1 MSTIGVP
8 QACFDRICNQLGSDN
23 ANRIDYQ
30 FDGDTFSTQI
40 WREDGKIM
48 AEDPKGIREVIV
60 IHPDEMLNGK
70 AGSLKGIFTQL
81 LIRRGFDYEVVISLL
96 CQIKPEL
103 DRLDRAIHNHDKVD
117 LNAATDAKRHASQ
130 LFRTLVAVCE
140 KHKEGGAIVSVSHEN
155 FSACLL

>member
-1 MSTIGVP
+1 MSSIGVA
-8 QACFDRICNQLGSDN
+8 QACFDRICNQLGNDSDS
-23 ANRIDYQ
+23 RIDYQ
-30 FDGDTFSTQI
+30 FDGDAFTTKI

-48 AEDPKGIREVIV
+48 ADDPKGIREIIV
-60 IHPDEMLNGK
+60 LNPDEMLNGK
-70 AGSLKGIFTQL
+70 AGSLKGLFTQL
-81 LIRRGFDYEVVISLL
+81 LLRKGFDYEVIISLL

-103 DRLDRAIHNHDKVD
+103 DRLDCAIHNQVN

-155 FSACLL
+155 FSAFLL

>member
-1 MSTIGVP
+1 MSAIGVA
-8 QACFDRICNQLGSDN
+8 QACFDRICNQLSSS
-23 ANRIDYQ
+23 NRIDYQ

-48 AEDPKGIREVIV
+48 AEDPKGIREIIV
-60 IHPDEMLNGK
+60 LNPDTMLNGK
-70 AGSLKGIFTQL
+70 AGSLKGIFAQL
-81 LIRRGFDYEVVISLL
+81 LLRKGFDYEVVISLL

-103 DRLDRAIHNHDKVD
+103 DRLDHALHNHDKVD

-155 FSACLL
+155 FSAFLL

>member
-8 QACFDRICNQLGSDN
+8 QACFDRICNQLDSGSGS
-23 ANRIDYQ
+23 RIDYQ
-30 FDGDTFSTQI
+30 FDGDEFKTKI
-40 WREDGKIM
+40 WREDTKVM

-60 IHPDEMLNGK
+60 LNPDEMLNSK

-81 LIRRGFDYEVVISLL
+81 LMRKGFQYEVVISLL

-103 DRLDRAIHNHDKVD
+103 DRLDRGIHDKVD
-117 LNAATDAKRHASQ
+117 INAATEAKRQASQ

-155 FSACLL
+155 FSALLPAP